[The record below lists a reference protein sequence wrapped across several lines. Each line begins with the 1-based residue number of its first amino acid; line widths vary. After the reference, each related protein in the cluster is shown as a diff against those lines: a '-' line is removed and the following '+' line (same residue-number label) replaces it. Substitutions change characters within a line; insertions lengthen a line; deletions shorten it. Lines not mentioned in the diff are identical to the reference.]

1 MEIMPIFESSLQIK
15 RDKINCSTRL
25 EEKCG
30 MIKEGLIGKR
40 IKELCWNLDMSY
52 YWLAYKSAVPITTLM
67 HIIDGSTKNP
77 GVYTLMKICD
87 GFGITLIE
95 FFDTDDFR
103 GIEHDSV

>member
-1 MEIMPIFESSLQIK
+1 
-15 RDKINCSTRL
+15 
-25 EEKCG
+25 

-103 GIEHDSV
+103 GIVHDSV

>member
-1 MEIMPIFESSLQIK
+1 
-15 RDKINCSTRL
+15 
-25 EEKCG
+25 
-30 MIKEGLIGKR
+30 MIKEGLIGR
-40 IKELCWNLDMSY
+40 ESKELCWNLDMSY

-87 GFGITLIE
+87 RFGITLIE
-95 FFDTDDFR
+95 FLTRMIFR